1 MFLMEEKE
9 IIDRMLQE
17 NAEFKKI
24 YMRHQ
29 KYEKKLDEFK
39 KKRFL
44 TEKEEIEE
52 KELKK
57 KKLVEKDRM
66 YFLINEFKKSL

>member
-1 MFLMEEKE
+1 MEEKE
-9 IIDRMLQE
+9 IIDRMLRD

-24 YMRHQ
+24 YKRHQ
-29 KYEKKLDEFK
+29 NYERKLDEFK

-57 KKLVEKDRM
+57 KKLAEKDRM
-66 YFLINEFKKSL
+66 YFLINEFKKIL

>member
-1 MFLMEEKE
+1 MEEKE

-17 NAEFKKI
+17 NDEFKKI
-24 YMRHQ
+24 YKRHQ
-29 KYEKKLDEFK
+29 KYEKKLDEFRK
-39 KKRFL
+39 KKFL

-57 KKLVEKDRM
+57 KKLAEKDRM
-66 YFLINEFKKSL
+66 YFLINQFRKSL